1 MDRKFITLR
10 GWPESRLFM
19 GFLRFLHI
27 LTIRMNRLFTS
38 PTPTEPPPNHG
49 VFGLGVQF
57 SQRKMMSD
65 SKPGALQQTVKS
77 AMEKVRKSGS
87 QEVSL
92 IWFWATYHDGHLIL
106 KGKGNPAKT
115 HLFTSGRPGFSG
127 QFFGMKA
134 PSQKHIAL
142 DYGWHK
148 SWMEHETFWCP
159 RALGVKTC
167 VFHVILPT
175 HQQPRQQ
182 QKKAETCER
191 WGSWYP
197 GTVERGVWSYD
208 SHDASLWIF
217 FGKCGGIAAI
227 LEA

>member
-1 MDRKFITLR
+1 MTRIPTFH
-10 GWPESRLFM
+10 
-19 GFLRFLHI
+19 GFLEVPSHTDHQNEQAFHI
-27 LTIRMNRLFTS
+27 TYPNRTS
-38 PTPTEPPPNHG
+38 PKPWC
-49 VFGLGVQF
+49 FCLGVQF

-92 IWFWATYHDGHLIL
+92 IWFWATYHDSHLIL

-182 QKKAETCER
+182 QKRPRRANV
-191 WGSWYP
+191 GDP
-197 GTVERGVWSYD
+197 G
-208 SHDASLWIF
+208 
-217 FGKCGGIAAI
+217 I
-227 LEA
+227 LEPLSGV